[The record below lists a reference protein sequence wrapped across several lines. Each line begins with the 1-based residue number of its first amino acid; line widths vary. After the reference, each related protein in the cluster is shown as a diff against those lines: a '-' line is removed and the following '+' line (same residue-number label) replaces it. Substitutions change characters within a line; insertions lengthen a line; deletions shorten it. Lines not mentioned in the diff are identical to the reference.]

1 MAKKSA
7 SPASFKSSFDK
18 LRTFALD
25 YPDTIEDFPWGHNAF
40 KVNKKVFLFLV
51 NDTDKKM
58 LSMSIKLPKSG
69 KSALKHSFAS
79 PTEYGMGKHGWVTL
93 RFSPGDSVPVEQ
105 ITDWIDESFRAI
117 APKKIVAFLD
127 DEDAELI
134 STRAAT
140 TTKKKPAKKS

>member
-7 SPASFKSSFDK
+7 SSASFKSSFDK
-18 LRTFALD
+18 LRAFAMD

-51 NDTDKKM
+51 NDTDKHV
-58 LSMSIKLPKSG
+58 LSMSMKLPKSG
-69 KSALKHSFAS
+69 KIALKNSYAS

-93 RFSPGDSVPVEQ
+93 RFSPGDAVPAEQ

-127 DEDAELI
+127 DDEAEMI
-134 STRAAT
+134 TPVKR
-140 TTKKKPAKKS
+140 KPAKKS